1 MGKVITISVPDWVDE
16 KKFREAFLRALVESS
31 PEEMSIDELRKLLG
45 ISKTEESIEIPSG
58 VEKIREKDKG
68 RLKWLS

>member
-16 KKFREAFLRALVESS
+16 RKFREAFLRALMESS

-45 ISKTEESIEIPSG
+45 ISKTEESIEIPKEI
-58 VEKIREKDKG
+58 EKIREKDKG
-68 RLKWLS
+68 RLK